1 MSVSSFVQR
10 SLEKKIKPPDP
21 TPWKGDTKSHCYET
35 PATCHTSR
43 SKKGDNTG
51 CRHPRR
57 EQVRQRQGLET
68 SAPLWAAARS
78 IQHDS
83 KNSGYFPSGPVVRI
97 SASNAAAAGSIPGR
111 GDKIPHAAG
120 RHQKKKKKKNSRG
133 KKNGG
138 DGMEIRVEDQEAMS
152 R

>member
-83 KNSGYFPSGPVVRI
+83 KNSGYFPAVQWLESRLPMQRPRVPSLVEEIR
-97 SASNAAAAGSIPGR
+97 SHMPR
-111 GDKIPHAAG
+111 GAT
-120 RHQKKKKKKNSRG
+120 KKKKNSRG

>member
-83 KNSGYFPSGPVVRI
+83 KNSGYFPAVQWLESRLPMQRPRVPSLVEEIR
-97 SASNAAAAGSIPGR
+97 SHMPR
-111 GDKIPHAAG
+111 GAT
-120 RHQKKKKKKNSRG
+120 KKKKTVGGRKMAVTGWRLELKTKKP
-133 KKNGG
+133 
-138 DGMEIRVEDQEAMS
+138 
-152 R
+152 